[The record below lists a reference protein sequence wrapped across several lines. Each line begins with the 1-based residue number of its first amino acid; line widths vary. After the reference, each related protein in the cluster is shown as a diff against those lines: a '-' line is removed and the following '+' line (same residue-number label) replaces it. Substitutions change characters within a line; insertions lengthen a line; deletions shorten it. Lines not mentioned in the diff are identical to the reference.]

1 MTNITAADAILEMI
15 RRNLKLADT
24 AQKNGC
30 NLMAED
36 YEYAVHE
43 LAVAYSISESENPD
57 YPLTVG
63 QVIER
68 AQEARDLFPI

>member
-1 MTNITAADAILEMI
+1 MNNITAANAILEMI
-15 RRNLKLADT
+15 RRNMKLADV
-24 AQKNGC
+24 ADKNG
-30 NLMAED
+30 MTYMVD
-36 YEYAVHE
+36 QYEHAVHE

-68 AQEARDLFPI
+68 AQEAQDLFPI